1 MSSII
6 LTESCYSDPVE
17 VDKMPSNPFKK
28 LHQSLLAKEKNRKD
42 GIKRFAR
49 KMKFWKKDDKKEKD
63 KLVEDDNSSTIS
75 RCL

>member
-6 LTESCYSDPVE
+6 LTESCYSDSAE
-17 VDKMPSNPFKK
+17 ADKMTSNPFKK

-63 KLVEDDNSSTIS
+63 KLVEDDNYSTIS